1 MRGSSKRPPQG
12 WDLMVV
18 LGIDAA
24 WTERGSSGVALLKC
38 TQRRRHVL
46 KSGTATSGLPLPGVT
61 RQSIRPRKTDFAK
74 EDGCPG
80 QARA

>member
-1 MRGSSKRPPQG
+1 
-12 WDLMVV
+12 MVV

-74 EDGCPG
+74 KMDARVKPGHDGGGTHP
-80 QARA
+80 